1 MSTMMLASIVERIEG
16 STEGQGC
23 KTVSTEGQGCKKSEM
38 KKVAI
43 SSMESPFFCCFGCE
57 PFHAMQLV
65 TPSVVAIAD
74 RIEMAV

>member
-1 MSTMMLASIVERIEG
+1 MLASIVERIEG

-23 KTVSTEGQGCKKSEM
+23 KTVSTEDQGCKKSEM

-43 SSMESPFFCCFGCE
+43 SSMESPFFCCFDCE

-65 TPSVVAIAD
+65 TPSAVAIAD
-74 RIEMAV
+74 RMLIVV